1 MWRVVE
7 RLMCIERMVDDSGC
21 SVVVAV
27 EASLAFDELDIGV
40 AGDTLLETEVRAA
53 VDHQLGHLEQV
64 VVVVDGGSAPFA
76 TADVDIGTVA
86 LEEAVVDE
94 RTVA

>member
-1 MWRVVE
+1 
-7 RLMCIERMVDDSGC
+7 MCIERMVDDSGC

-64 VVVVDGGSAPFA
+64 VVVVVGGGSAPFA

>member
-1 MWRVVE
+1 
-7 RLMCIERMVDDSGC
+7 MCIERMVDDSGC

-53 VDHQLGHLEQV
+53 VDQQLGHLDQV
-64 VVVVDGGSAPFA
+64 VVVVVVVDGSAPFA

>member
-1 MWRVVE
+1 
-7 RLMCIERMVDDSGC
+7 MCIERMVDDSGC

-53 VDHQLGHLEQV
+53 VDQQLGHLDQV
-64 VVVVDGGSAPFA
+64 VVVVVVVGGGSAPFA

>member
-1 MWRVVE
+1 
-7 RLMCIERMVDDSGC
+7 MVDDSGC

-40 AGDTLLETEVRAA
+40 AGDTLLETEMRAA
-53 VDHQLGHLEQV
+53 VDQQLGHLDQV
-64 VVVVDGGSAPFA
+64 VVVVVVVDGSAPFA